1 MESEPETQPKK
12 RAKTATKG
20 VKRGPGHM
28 KKVAV
33 KTASDSDDE
42 KREVDLKV
50 VALIRKLQ
58 DAAVKVLETKF
69 IVFFSVTNNFAPV
82 SFKMID
88 PLKLE

>member
-42 KREVDLKV
+42 KREVDLK
-50 VALIRKLQ
+50 KLQ